1 VTNPESAG
9 GDQADQAPLSAR
21 PRPRHRRA
29 RTGDRYPTCLHQRA
43 SLVERREL
51 LGGAADNLLMRYR
64 ILGLLKPDVLER
76 AIEVV
81 VDRHLALRTVFPDHS
96 PDEALIAPPV
106 VPLARAEAPAR
117 DDELLAARQEPFDTA
132 RDVAVRATLY
142 PVASGGFD
150 LVLVVD
156 HLACDG
162 IQSLH
167 LLGTEM
173 ARAYAALALG
183 REPDLPE
190 LPYAFSDFAEEHRR
204 WLTEGV
210 QSAILRHWDERLPEG
225 AGVPVLPIDVTDGPP
240 APVLACW
247 VGLPPGTVPTLR
259 RQHRATPFVLG
270 LAGVCAALA
279 EAGQERPGVMSTA
292 INPWPGLERLIGHFA
307 SLVILTPDRPSRSE
321 LRDDGFGPW
330 LASARRETMAAIAHA
345 DLPFD
350 DVTSAVR
357 PDFSWTRL
365 PPYVFYGSRA
375 RTTYPDWSAGNVTAT
390 ATDVPQPA
398 YAVHPGLKWQLVGAG
413 DDWSFRCQYSPAAH
427 RDADVAGLVTYAA
440 QVLADAAGTTSPG
453 EPSFEAAVSGG

>member
-1 VTNPESAG
+1 VTNLNPAR
-9 GDQADQAPLSAR
+9 GDQAPYAAR
-21 PRPRHRRA
+21 PRPRLGGA

-43 SLVERREL
+43 SLVERR
-51 LGGAADNLLMRYR
+51 ASFDATVDNLLMRYR
-64 ILGLLKPDVLER
+64 IQGPLKHDVLQR

-81 VDRHLALRTVFPDHS
+81 VDRHLALRTVFPDPS
-96 PDEALIAPPV
+96 PDEAVIAAPD
-106 VPLARAEAPAR
+106 VPLIRAKAPAH
-117 DDELLAARQEPFDTA
+117 DEVLLAARHEPFDTA
-132 RDVAVRATLY
+132 RDVAVRATLH
-142 PVASGGFD
+142 PVADGGFD

-167 LLGTEM
+167 LLGTEVG
-173 ARAYAALALG
+173 RAYGALALG
-183 REPDLPE
+183 REPDLPN

-204 WLTEGV
+204 WLTADV
-210 QSAILRHWDERLPEG
+210 RSAILRHWDERLPEG
-225 AGVPVLPIDVTDGPP
+225 TGVPALPIDVTSGPP
-240 APVLACW
+240 RPVMACW
-247 VGLPPGTVPTLR
+247 VGLPPGTIPTLR

-292 INPWPGLERLIGHFA
+292 INPWPGLEQLIGHFA

-321 LRDDGFGPW
+321 LRDDGFCAW
-330 LASARRETMAAIAHA
+330 LTSARRETMMATAHA

-350 DVTSAVR
+350 VVTSAVR
-357 PDFSWTRL
+357 PDFSWARL

-375 RTTYPDWSAGNVTAT
+375 VTTYPDWAAADVTAT

-413 DDWSFRCQYSPAAH
+413 DDWSFRCQYAPTAH

-440 QVLADAAGTTSPG
+440 QVVAAAAGTTGPG
-453 EPSFEAAVSGG
+453 EPRFSGAVGGG